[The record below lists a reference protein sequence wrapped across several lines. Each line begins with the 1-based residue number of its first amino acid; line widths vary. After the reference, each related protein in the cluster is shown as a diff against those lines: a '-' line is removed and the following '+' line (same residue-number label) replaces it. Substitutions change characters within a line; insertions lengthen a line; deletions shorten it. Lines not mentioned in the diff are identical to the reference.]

1 MKSWYKNRGISFKIS
16 FMFAS
21 LFLMMIGVLT
31 FILYN
36 HFQKTVNES
45 VMSAVSGKV
54 SDNMSQMQSLLE
66 RIEISVDLVYDN
78 DTLYYEGDV
87 EIPPICKMLLSY
99 KTEPGNENVP
109 ALLDE

>member
-1 MKSWYKNRGISFKIS
+1 
-16 FMFAS
+16 
-21 LFLMMIGVLT
+21 MIGVLT

-78 DTLYYEGDV
+78 DTL
-87 EIPPICKMLLSY
+87 
-99 KTEPGNENVP
+99 
-109 ALLDE
+109 